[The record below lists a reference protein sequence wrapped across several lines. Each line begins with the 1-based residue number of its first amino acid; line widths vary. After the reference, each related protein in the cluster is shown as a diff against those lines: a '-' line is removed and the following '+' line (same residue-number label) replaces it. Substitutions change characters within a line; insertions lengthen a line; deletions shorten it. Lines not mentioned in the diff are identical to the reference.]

1 MKASYL
7 SENLSKD
14 LWDPTLELIIYLIG

>member
-1 MKASYL
+1 MTASYL

-14 LWDPTLELIIYLIG
+14 LWGPTLKLIIHSIG